1 MLLVAVS
8 SSFFASSFN
17 FAERE
22 EAPNLEPG
30 QWDDDG
36 LQQLREQ
43 LCVGKESG
51 GACVYVSV
59 FFCTSTS

>member
-17 FAERE
+17 FAERD
-22 EAPNLEPG
+22 EAPNLEPR
-30 QWDDDG
+30 QWDVDE

-43 LCVGKESG
+43 LRIGKESG
-51 GACVYVSV
+51 GN
-59 FFCTSTS
+59 FF